1 MLQQQV
7 MAYQMESLLENDR
20 RIVRAVARLQYL
32 AWGVLPSEQTVEQR
46 AAQLSDELAQFAPAS
61 MGVFVASW
69 RMCVTG
75 VGRICRHADV
85 GSQWW
90 LTLLV
95 HPNHRRRGIATGL
108 FDACRSHAAEHGA
121 SVIRSEFRADNV
133 AAVALHER
141 LGFACDG
148 RLRCPS
154 DGNET
159 VVFSMALEHAAV

>member
-1 MLQQQV
+1 MSQQQV
-7 MAYQMESLLENDR
+7 MAYQMEPLVESDR

-32 AWGVLPSEQTVEQR
+32 AWGVLPSEQSVEQR
-46 AAQLSDELAQFAPAS
+46 ATRLSDELAQYAPAS

-90 LTLLV
+90 LMLLV
-95 HPNHRRRGIATGL
+95 HPNHRRRGIATKL
-108 FDACRSHAAEHGA
+108 FATCRSHAAEHGA
-121 SVIRSEFRADNV
+121 NVIRSEFRADNV

-141 LGFACDG
+141 LGFLCDG

-159 VVFSMALEHAAV
+159 VVFSLAL